1 MQLNKLK
8 ENFSR
13 DGYVYLNP
21 GELIND
27 ELLQII
33 QQEAKKILPN
43 YSDSFNYC
51 AFYASC
57 KRS

>member
-33 QQEAKKILPN
+33 QQEAKKN
-43 YSDSFNYC
+43 ST
-51 AFYASC
+51 
-57 KRS
+57 